1 MLNSYLSKNFK
12 YDFFAGLVVFLIAI
26 PLCLGISLAS
36 GAPVYSGLISGIIGG
51 LIVGFLSSSSVSVSG
66 PAAGMIAVVLMAIT
80 QLGAFSNFLL
90 ALCLSGVLQI
100 IIGQMRWGFFADYI
114 PNSVIKGMLCAIG
127 ILLIIKLIPLAF
139 TFSHNYHQLKN
150 LLIESFEDGNT
161 FLWMH
166 LSFHLNSGA
175 VLLSLLSLSLLIF
188 FEKSPMSYLKTLPSA
203 VIVIILATLLN
214 EYFVATHSIFAQ
226 HNAHRVNIPMIDDFH
241 DFWHKLEKPNFSSW
255 NNPAIYFYALL
266 IACISS
272 LETLINISATE
283 RLDKSHR
290 LTDKNKELTAQGV
303 GNLFAGLLGG
313 LPITSVIIRTSVN
326 IENQAKTKLSTII
339 HGGLLLMSMLL
350 VSEIL
355 NRIPLCVLATVLIF
369 TGYKLTR
376 PAIYV
381 QIFQQGYER
390 FIPFIATILGVIFFN
405 LLTGIL
411 AGLILNL
418 LFVLRYNSQSRVD
431 IIQEVYP
438 TGTTNRLVLPQQTTF
453 LNKAPLMAELN
464 AIPKDSQLIIDA
476 RFCEFIDKEIIEFIQ
491 EFKEY
496 QAPLKNIALNLMG
509 FKDHYAIHDHINFI
523 NVTTYDAQSN
533 LSPKEVLEI
542 LKQGNERFLKDQI
555 IHRSNMMDIQHTSQT
570 QHPIAVV
577 LGCIDSRV
585 PVETIFDMT
594 FGDLFCVRVAGNVV
608 NDDILASIEYACHV
622 VGAKLI
628 VVLGHTGCGAI
639 NAACHNFQEGHITQL
654 LHKIKPAIKIQE
666 QSATTINE
674 HFIKQVTH
682 LNIAHSMLEISK
694 RSLILH
700 QLLTEEKIGM
710 VGAVYDVNSGRVKFS
725 HYEKELHYFKT
736 LKP

>member
-1 MLNSYLSKNFK
+1 MLS
-12 YDFFAGLVVFLIAI
+12 
-26 PLCLGISLAS
+26 
-36 GAPVYSGLISGIIGG
+36 
-51 LIVGFLSSSSVSVSG
+51 
-66 PAAGMIAVVLMAIT
+66 
-80 QLGAFSNFLL
+80 
-90 ALCLSGVLQI
+90 
-100 IIGQMRWGFFADYI
+100 
-114 PNSVIKGMLCAIG
+114 AIG
-127 ILLIIKLIPLAF
+127 LLLIIKLIPLAL
-139 TFSHNYHQLKN
+139 TFSQNYHQLKN
-150 LLIESFEDGNT
+150 LLIEGFEDGNN

-166 LSFHLNSGA
+166 LSFHFNSGA
-175 VLLSLLSLSLLIF
+175 ILISLLSLSLLIF
-188 FEKSPMSYLKTLPSA
+188 LEKSPIKSLRTFPA
-203 VIVIILATLLN
+203 AIIVIVLATLLN
-214 EYFVATHSIFAQ
+214 EYFVATHSILAQ
-226 HNAHRVNIPMIDDFH
+226 HNAHRVNIPLIDDFK
-241 DFWHKLEKPNFSSW
+241 DFWFKLEKPNLSNW
-255 NNPAIYFYALL
+255 TNPLIYLYAIL
-266 IACISS
+266 IATISS
-272 LETLINISATE
+272 LETLMNISATE
-283 RLDKSHR
+283 RLDKKHR

-303 GNLFAGLLGG
+303 GNIFAGLLGG

-326 IENQAKTKLSTII
+326 IENQAKSKLATMI
-339 HGGLLLMSMLL
+339 HGGLLLLSMLL

-369 TGYKLTR
+369 TGYKLTH
-376 PAIYV
+376 PSIYI
-381 QIFQQGYER
+381 QIFKQGYER
-390 FIPFIATILGVIFFN
+390 FIPFIATVLGVLFFN

-438 TGTTNRLVLPQQTTF
+438 TGTINRLVLPQQTTF
-453 LNKAPLMAELN
+453 LNKASLMAELN
-464 AIPKDSQLIIDA
+464 TIPKDSQLIIDA
-476 RFCEFIDKEIIEFIQ
+476 RFCEFIDKEIIEYIQ

-496 QAPLKNIALNLMG
+496 QAPLKNIALNLIG

-523 NVTTYDAQSN
+523 NVTTFDAQSV

-542 LKQGNERFLKDQI
+542 LKQGNERFLNDQI

-594 FGDLFCVRVAGNVV
+594 FGDLFCVRIAGNVV

-639 NAACHNFQEGHITQL
+639 NAACHDFKEGHITQL
-654 LHKIKPAIKIQE
+654 LNKIKPAIQIQE
-666 QSATTINE
+666 KASTMINE
-674 HFIKQVTH
+674 RFVENVTH

-694 RSLILH
+694 RSPILD
-700 QLLTEEKIGM
+700 QLLQEEKLGM

-725 HYEKELHYFKT
+725 DYEKELEHFNE
-736 LKP
+736 